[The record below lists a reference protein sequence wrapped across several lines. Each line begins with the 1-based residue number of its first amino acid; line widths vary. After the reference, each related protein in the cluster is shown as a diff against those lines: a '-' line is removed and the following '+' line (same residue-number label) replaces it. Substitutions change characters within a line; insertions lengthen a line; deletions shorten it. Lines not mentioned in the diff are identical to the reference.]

1 MNIFD
6 PLLMYETDLKR
17 YWNMILVKF
26 DMKTLILSFKM
37 PHLNGKRAK
46 IQLASLVVENG
57 LIARIQQGLCI
68 I

>member
-6 PLLMYETDLKR
+6 TLLMYETDLKR

-26 DMKTLILSFKM
+26 DMKTLILSFKT

-46 IQLASLVVENG
+46 IQLASLVGEND
-57 LIARIQQGLCI
+57 
-68 I
+68 

>member
-1 MNIFD
+1 MNNID

-46 IQLASLVVENG
+46 IQLASLVGEND
-57 LIARIQQGLCI
+57 
-68 I
+68 